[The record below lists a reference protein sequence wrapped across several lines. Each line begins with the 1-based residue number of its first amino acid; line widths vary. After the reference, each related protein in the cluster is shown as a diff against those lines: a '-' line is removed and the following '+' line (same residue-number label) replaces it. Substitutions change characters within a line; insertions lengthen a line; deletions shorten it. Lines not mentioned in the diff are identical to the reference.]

1 VDGWSLSLSKM
12 KHKLINFI
20 LFQSIWFI
28 LILAAAHESF
38 YGLVIGFLLI
48 LVQYWH
54 GKLMVPDFKLI
65 LASVIVGFAHDTSLN
80 YFKFIQY
87 NIDFNTYYSPV
98 WIIGLWISFALT
110 INHSLA
116 WLGNKKLLQ
125 MIFGLIGGPLAYI
138 AGEKL
143 GAIYMINTMT
153 LYVLALSWACITP
166 LLFQFKKK
174 VS

>member
-1 VDGWSLSLSKM
+1 M

-65 LASVIVGFAHDTSLN
+65 LASIIIGFAHDTSLN

-87 NIDFNTYYSPV
+87 NIDFNTYYSPF

>member
-1 VDGWSLSLSKM
+1 M

-54 GKLMVPDFKLI
+54 GKLMVPDLKLI
-65 LASVIVGFAHDTSLN
+65 LTSTIIGFAHDTSLN

-87 NIDFNTYYSPV
+87 NIDFNAYYSPV

-174 VS
+174 VSLKCPNT

>member
-1 VDGWSLSLSKM
+1 M

-38 YGLVIGFLLI
+38 YGLVIGLLLI

-87 NIDFNTYYSPV
+87 NIDFNKYYSPF

>member
-1 VDGWSLSLSKM
+1 M

-54 GKLMVPDFKLI
+54 GKLMVPDLKLI
-65 LASVIVGFAHDTSLN
+65 LTSTIIGFAHDTSLN

-110 INHSLA
+110 INHSLV

>member
-1 VDGWSLSLSKM
+1 M

-38 YGLVIGFLLI
+38 YGLALGLLLI

-54 GKLMVPDFKLI
+54 GKLMIPDFKLI
-65 LASVIVGFAHDTSLN
+65 LASIIIGFAHDTSLN

-87 NIDFNTYYSPV
+87 NIDFNTYYSPF

-153 LYVLALSWACITP
+153 LYVLALSWACIIP
-166 LLFQFKKK
+166 ILFQFKKK

>member
-1 VDGWSLSLSKM
+1 M

-54 GKLMVPDFKLI
+54 GKLMVPDLKLI
-65 LASVIVGFAHDTSLN
+65 LTSTIIGFAHDTSLN

-87 NIDFNTYYSPV
+87 NIDFNAYYSPV
-98 WIIGLWISFALT
+98 WIIGLWVSFALT

>member
-1 VDGWSLSLSKM
+1 M

-38 YGLVIGFLLI
+38 YGLALGLLLI

-54 GKLMVPDFKLI
+54 GKLMIPDFKLI
-65 LASVIVGFAHDTSLN
+65 LASIIIGFAHDTSLN

-87 NIDFNTYYSPV
+87 NIDFNTYYSPF

>member
-1 VDGWSLSLSKM
+1 M

-54 GKLMVPDFKLI
+54 GKLMVPDLKLI
-65 LASVIVGFAHDTSLN
+65 LTSTIIGFAHDTSLN

-87 NIDFNTYYSPV
+87 NIDFNTYYSPF

-116 WLGNKKLLQ
+116 WLGNNKLLQ

>member
-1 VDGWSLSLSKM
+1 M

-38 YGLVIGFLLI
+38 YGLAIGFLLI

-87 NIDFNTYYSPV
+87 NIDFNTYYSPF

>member
-1 VDGWSLSLSKM
+1 M

-38 YGLVIGFLLI
+38 YGLVIGLLLI

-87 NIDFNTYYSPV
+87 NIDFNTYYSPF

>member
-1 VDGWSLSLSKM
+1 M

-28 LILAAAHESF
+28 LILAASHESF
-38 YGLVIGFLLI
+38 YGLVIGLLLI

-65 LASVIVGFAHDTSLN
+65 LASIIIGFAHDTSLN

>member
-1 VDGWSLSLSKM
+1 M

-54 GKLMVPDFKLI
+54 GKLMVPDLKLI
-65 LASVIVGFAHDTSLN
+65 LTSTIIGFAHDTSLN

-143 GAIYMINTMT
+143 GAINMINTMT

>member
-1 VDGWSLSLSKM
+1 M

-38 YGLVIGFLLI
+38 YGLALGLLLI

-65 LASVIVGFAHDTSLN
+65 LASIIIGFAHDTYLN

>member
-1 VDGWSLSLSKM
+1 M

-38 YGLVIGFLLI
+38 YGLVIGLLLI

-65 LASVIVGFAHDTSLN
+65 LASIIIGFAHDTSLN

-87 NIDFNTYYSPV
+87 NIDFNTYYSPF

>member
-1 VDGWSLSLSKM
+1 M

-65 LASVIVGFAHDTSLN
+65 LASIIIGFAHDTSLN

-87 NIDFNTYYSPV
+87 NIDFNTYYSPF

-143 GAIYMINTMT
+143 GAINMINTMT

>member
-1 VDGWSLSLSKM
+1 M

-87 NIDFNTYYSPV
+87 NIDFNTYYSPF

-143 GAIYMINTMT
+143 GAINMINTMT

-166 LLFQFKKK
+166 LIFQFKKK

>member
-1 VDGWSLSLSKM
+1 M

-28 LILAAAHESF
+28 LILAAAHGSF
-38 YGLVIGFLLI
+38 YGLVIGLLLI

-65 LASVIVGFAHDTSLN
+65 LASIIIGFAHDTSLN

-98 WIIGLWISFALT
+98 WIIGLLISFALT

-143 GAIYMINTMT
+143 GSIYMINTMT

>member
-1 VDGWSLSLSKM
+1 M

-65 LASVIVGFAHDTSLN
+65 LASIIIGFAHDTSLN

-87 NIDFNTYYSPV
+87 NIDFNTYYSPF

-166 LLFQFKKK
+166 LIFQFKKK

>member
-1 VDGWSLSLSKM
+1 M

-80 YFKFIQY
+80 YFKFILY
-87 NIDFNTYYSPV
+87 NIDFNTYYSPF

>member
-1 VDGWSLSLSKM
+1 M

-54 GKLMVPDFKLI
+54 GKLMVPDLKLI
-65 LASVIVGFAHDTSLN
+65 LTSTMIGFAHDTSLN

-87 NIDFNTYYSPV
+87 NIDFNAYYSPV
-98 WIIGLWISFALT
+98 WIIELWISFALT
-110 INHSLA
+110 LNHSLA

>member
-1 VDGWSLSLSKM
+1 M

-38 YGLVIGFLLI
+38 YGLMIGFLLI

-65 LASVIVGFAHDTSLN
+65 LASIIIGFAHDTSLN

-87 NIDFNTYYSPV
+87 NIDFNTYYSPF

>member
-1 VDGWSLSLSKM
+1 M

-38 YGLVIGFLLI
+38 YGLVIGLLLI

-65 LASVIVGFAHDTSLN
+65 LASIIIGFAHDTSLN

-87 NIDFNTYYSPV
+87 NIDFNTYYSPF

-143 GAIYMINTMT
+143 GAINMINTMT

>member
-1 VDGWSLSLSKM
+1 M

-38 YGLVIGFLLI
+38 YGLVIGLLLI

-54 GKLMVPDFKLI
+54 GKLIAPDFKLI
-65 LASVIVGFAHDTSLN
+65 LAAILVGFAHDTSLN

-87 NIDFNTYYSPV
+87 NIDFNTFYSPV
-98 WIIGLWISFALT
+98 WIIGLWISFTLT
-110 INHSLA
+110 INHSLS
-116 WLGNKKLLQ
+116 WLGNRKLLQ

-143 GAIYMINTMT
+143 GAILMINNMT
-153 LYVLALSWACITP
+153 LYVLALSWAVITP
-166 LLFQFKKK
+166 LLFLFKKK
-174 VS
+174 GVS

>member
-1 VDGWSLSLSKM
+1 M

-28 LILAAAHESF
+28 LILAEAHESF

-87 NIDFNTYYSPV
+87 NIDFNTYYSPF

-153 LYVLALSWACITP
+153 LYALALSWACITP

>member
-1 VDGWSLSLSKM
+1 M

-87 NIDFNTYYSPV
+87 NIDFNTYYSPF

-116 WLGNKKLLQ
+116 WLGNNKLLQ

-143 GAIYMINTMT
+143 GSIYMINTMT

>member
-1 VDGWSLSLSKM
+1 M

-38 YGLVIGFLLI
+38 YGLMIGFLLI

-87 NIDFNTYYSPV
+87 NIDFNTYYSPF

>member
-1 VDGWSLSLSKM
+1 M

-38 YGLVIGFLLI
+38 YGLVIGLLLI

-65 LASVIVGFAHDTSLN
+65 LASIIIGFAHDTSLN

-87 NIDFNTYYSPV
+87 NIDFNTYYSPF

-153 LYVLALSWACITP
+153 LYALALSWACITP

>member
-1 VDGWSLSLSKM
+1 M

-38 YGLVIGFLLI
+38 YGLALGLLLI

-65 LASVIVGFAHDTSLN
+65 LASIIIGFAHDTSLN

-87 NIDFNTYYSPV
+87 NIDFNTYYSPF

>member
-1 VDGWSLSLSKM
+1 
-12 KHKLINFI
+12 
-20 LFQSIWFI
+20 
-28 LILAAAHESF
+28 
-38 YGLVIGFLLI
+38 
-48 LVQYWH
+48 
-54 GKLMVPDFKLI
+54 MVPDFKLI

>member
-1 VDGWSLSLSKM
+1 M

-54 GKLMVPDFKLI
+54 GKLMVPDLKLI
-65 LASVIVGFAHDTSLN
+65 LTSTIIGFAHDTSLN

-87 NIDFNTYYSPV
+87 NIDFNAYYSPV

-153 LYVLALSWACITP
+153 LYVLALSWVCITP